1 MYSVV
6 GCSECLALWVVEDRP
21 ETTQCPRCRKRHQFE
36 RLKQFA
42 ETDTSEA
49 AARVRSSMLADR
61 ADDGEFLDPEEIDI
75 DGVGVDD
82 GEYLTASG
90 LDADEVAAAGERA
103 EGGSGGGGRSRSRKQ
118 VVLDALSE
126 LDEPTTAAVVEY
138 ATAEGVAESYVETA
152 LERLQRAGEVTERNG
167 IYRRL

>member
-21 ETTQCPRCRKRHQFE
+21 ETTRCPRCRKRHRFGK
-36 RLKQFA
+36 LKQFA

-82 GEYLTASG
+82 EEYLSASG
-90 LDADEVAAAGERA
+90 LDSEEVAAAGERA
-103 EGGSGGGGRSRSRKQ
+103 EEGSGEGGRSRSRKQ

-126 LDEPTTAAVVEY
+126 LEEPTAEAVVEY
-138 ATAEGVAESYVETA
+138 AAAEGVPESYVERA
-152 LERLQRAGEVTERNG
+152 LEKLRQSGDIIESDGV
-167 IYRRL
+167 YRRV